1 LFGFKKKVPVVEL
14 NAIANGQLLPI
25 TQVADQVFSQKMMGD
40 GYAIEPTDGVI
51 KAPAAGEIM
60 TVADTKHAIMMT
72 TTDGLEL
79 LFHLG
84 LDTVELQGAPF
95 VLNVKVGDQVAA
107 GDSLVTMD
115 LAAVKA
121 AGKAT
126 TVMMVVTNMDQVA
139 TMDVEP
145 TKTVTTADVV
155 AKVTL
160 NK

>member
-1 LFGFKKKVPVVEL
+1 MFGFKKKVPVVEL

-95 VLNVKVGDQVAA
+95 VINVKVGDQVAA

-139 TMDVEP
+139 AMDVEP
-145 TKTVTTADVV
+145 TKMVTTMDVV
-155 AKVTL
+155 ARVTL

>member
-1 LFGFKKKVPVVEL
+1 MFGFKKKAQVVEL

-25 TQVADQVFSQKMMGD
+25 TQVADEVFSQKMMGD
-40 GYAIEPTDGVI
+40 GYAIEPTDGEI

-139 TMDVEP
+139 AMDVEP
-145 TKTVTTADVV
+145 TKTVTTTDVV